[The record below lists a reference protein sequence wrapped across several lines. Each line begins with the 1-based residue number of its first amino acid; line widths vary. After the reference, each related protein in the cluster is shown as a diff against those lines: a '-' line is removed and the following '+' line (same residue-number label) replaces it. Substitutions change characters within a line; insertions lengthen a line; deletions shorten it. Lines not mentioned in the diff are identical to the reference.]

1 MSAATK
7 KTVIGLTGNIATGKT
22 VVRKMLGHL
31 GAYTIDAD
39 ALTHRVMA
47 KDGPGYGSI
56 VEQFGKFILD
66 SQGNIDREKLGKVVF
81 SDPEALASLEAI
93 IHPYVRQ
100 AVDFLI
106 RRASQDVV
114 VVEAIKLLESP
125 LREKI
130 DSLWVTTA
138 SEDNQL
144 VRLATKRKMSTK
156 DARQR
161 MSNQSSQREKI
172 AAANV
177 VIENN
182 GSFEDTWK
190 QVQKAWQKLF
200 PYGST
205 GDTQRIPAD
214 KVRAAAA
221 AAAAEQVDLSEALLD
236 IDRAKPRQA
245 QDIANFINRMSGT
258 TGLSRMDVMAAFG
271 EKAYM
276 LLYANDQLAGVVGWQ
291 VENLVARI
299 DEIWL
304 EGTLNLPK
312 ALKAIVEAIEKSSK
326 ELQAEALLAFVDP
339 EQAAD
344 TSIWQPMGYQ
354 ILTIPQLEISAWQ
367 EAARESQPADT
378 LILFKQLRVDQILRP
393 I

>member
-1 MSAATK
+1 MSSATK
-7 KTVIGLTGNIATGKT
+7 KTIIGLTGNIATGKT

-56 VEQFGKFILD
+56 VELFGKFILD
-66 SQGNIDREKLGKVVF
+66 SQGNIDRAKLGKVVF
-81 SDPEALASLEAI
+81 SDPEALAGLEAI

-161 MSNQSSQREKI
+161 MSNQSSQREKT
-172 AAANV
+172 AAADV

-214 KVRAAAA
+214 KVRTA
-221 AAAAEQVDLSEALLD
+221 AAAAEQRDLSEALLD

-245 QDIANFINRMSGT
+245 QDIADFINRMSGT

-304 EGTLNLPK
+304 EGTLNLSK
-312 ALKAIVEAIEKSSK
+312 ALKALVEAIEKSSK

>member
-1 MSAATK
+1 MNAAAK

-39 ALTHRVMA
+39 ALTHRVMS
-47 KDGPGYGSI
+47 KDGPGYKRI
-56 VEQFGKFILD
+56 VELFGKFILD
-66 SQGNIDREKLGKVVF
+66 KEENIDRAKLGKLVF
-81 SDPEALASLEAI
+81 ADPEALTGLEAI
-93 IHPYVRQ
+93 VHPYVRQ
-100 AVDFLI
+100 AVDYLI
-106 RRASQDVV
+106 SKASQEVV

-125 LREKI
+125 LKDKI
-130 DSLWVTTA
+130 DSLWVTTS

-144 VRLATKRKMSTK
+144 VRLATKRKMTTT

-161 MSNQSSQREKI
+161 MASQSPQREKT
-172 AAANV
+172 AAADV

-200 PYGST
+200 PYGTT
-205 GDTQRIPAD
+205 GDTLRIPAD
-214 KVRAAAA
+214 KVRAAAEA
-221 AAAAEQVDLSEALLD
+221 ARVDLSTAALE

-245 QDIANFINRMSGT
+245 QEIADFINRMTGT

-276 LLYANDQLAGVVGWQ
+276 LLYADDQLAGVVGWQ

-304 EGTLNLPK
+304 EGTLNIPK
-312 ALKAIVEAIEKSSK
+312 ALKVMVEKIESASK
-326 ELQAEALLAFVDP
+326 ELQAEAILAFVDP

-344 TSIWQPMGYQ
+344 TSLWQPMGYQ
-354 ILTIPQLEISAWQ
+354 ILTIPQLEVNAWQ
-367 EAARESQPADT
+367 EAARESQPPDT
-378 LILFKQLRVDQILRP
+378 LILFKQLRVDRILRP

>member
-1 MSAATK
+1 MNAAAK
-7 KTVIGLTGNIATGKT
+7 KTLIGLTGNIATGKT

-39 ALTHRVMA
+39 ALTHRVMS
-47 KDGPGYGSI
+47 KDGPGYKRI
-56 VEQFGKFILD
+56 VELFGKFILD
-66 SQGNIDREKLGKVVF
+66 KDGNIDRSKLGKVVF

-93 IHPYVRQ
+93 VHPYVRQ
-100 AVDFLI
+100 AVDYLI
-106 RRASQDVV
+106 KKASQDVV

-125 LREKI
+125 LKDKI

-144 VRLATKRKMSTK
+144 VRLATKRSMTTS
-156 DARQR
+156 DARKR
-161 MSNQSSQREKI
+161 MASQSSQREK
-172 AAANV
+172 AAAADV

-190 QVQKAWQKLF
+190 QVQAAWQKLF

-205 GDTQRIPAD
+205 GDTLRLPAE
-214 KVRAAAA
+214 KVQAAVS
-221 AAAAEQVDLSEALLD
+221 AAEGVDLSTAAFE

-245 QDIANFINRMSGT
+245 QEIADFINRMAGT

-271 EKAYM
+271 EKAFM
-276 LLYANDQLAGVVGWQ
+276 LLYADDQLAGVVGWQ
-291 VENLVARI
+291 VENLVSRI

-304 EGTLNLPK
+304 DGTLNISR
-312 ALKAIVEAIEKSSK
+312 ALKAIVEKIESDSK

-344 TSIWQPMGYQ
+344 TRIWQPMGYQ
-354 ILTIPQLEISAWQ
+354 ILTIPQLEVNAWQ
-367 EAARESQPADT
+367 EAARESQPPDT
-378 LILFKQLRVDQILRP
+378 LILFKQLRVDRILRP

>member
-1 MSAATK
+1 MSAAPN
-7 KTVIGLTGNIATGKT
+7 KTIIGLTGNIATGKT

-47 KDGPGYGSI
+47 KDGPGYDRI
-56 VEQFGKFILD
+56 VDLFGKFILD
-66 SQGNIDREKLGKVVF
+66 AQGNIDRAKLGKVVF
-81 SDPEALASLEAI
+81 ADPEALASLEGI

-100 AVDFLI
+100 AVDYLI
-106 RRASQDVV
+106 RRASQDVI

-125 LREKI
+125 LRERI

-144 VRLATKRKMSTK
+144 VRLATKRKMSTRN
-156 DARQR
+156 ARER
-161 MSNQSSQREKI
+161 MSSQSPQKEK
-172 AAANV
+172 AAAADV

-190 QVQKAWQKLF
+190 QVQNAWQKLF

-221 AAAAEQVDLSEALLD
+221 AAQTLDLSDAIIET
-236 IDRAKPRQA
+236 DRAKPRQA
-245 QDIANFINRMSGT
+245 QDIADFINRMSGT

-276 LLYANDQLAGVVGWQ
+276 LLYANDHLGGVVGWQ

-304 EGTLNLPK
+304 EGTLNLST
-312 ALKAIVEAIEKSSK
+312 ALKALVEAIEKASK

-354 ILTIPQLEISAWQ
+354 VMTVPQLEISAWQ

>member
-1 MSAATK
+1 MSAAVK

-47 KDGPGYGSI
+47 KDGPGYSRI
-56 VEQFGKFILD
+56 VELFGKFILD
-66 SQGNIDREKLGKVVF
+66 KDGNIDRSKLAKVVF
-81 SDPEALASLEAI
+81 TDPEALESLESVV
-93 IHPYVRQ
+93 HPYVRQ
-100 AVDFLI
+100 AVDYLI
-106 RRASQDVV
+106 KKASQDVV

-130 DSLWVTTA
+130 DLLWVTTA

-144 VRLATKRKMSTK
+144 LRLATKRKMSTQ

-161 MSNQSSQREKI
+161 MLNQTSQREKI

-190 QVQKAWQKLF
+190 QVQGAWQKLF

-205 GDTQRIPAD
+205 GDTLRIPAD
-214 KVRAAAA
+214 KVRAR
-221 AAAAEQVDLSEALLD
+221 AAEERLDLSKAVLE
-236 IDRAKPRQA
+236 IDRAKPLQA
-245 QDIANFINRMSGT
+245 QEIADFINRMSGT

-271 EKAYM
+271 EKAFM
-276 LLYANDQLAGVVGWQ
+276 MLYADDQIAGVVGWQ

-304 EGTLNLPK
+304 EGTLDLSK
-312 ALKAIVEAIEKSSK
+312 ALKALVEVIENSSK

-344 TSIWQPMGYQ
+344 TTIWQPMGYQ
-354 ILTIPQLEISAWQ
+354 ILTIPQLEVNAWQ
-367 EAARESQPADT
+367 EAARESQPPDT
-378 LILFKQLRVDQILRP
+378 LILFKQLRIDRILRP

>member
-1 MSAATK
+1 MGAASK

-47 KDGPGYGSI
+47 QDGPGYPRI
-56 VEQFGKFILD
+56 VDLFGKFILD
-66 SQGNIDREKLGKVVF
+66 DAGNIDRSKLAKLVF
-81 SDPEALASLEAI
+81 SDEEALAQLEAI

-100 AVDFLI
+100 AVNYLI
-106 RRASQDVV
+106 SRASQEVV

-125 LREKI
+125 LREKA
-130 DSLWVTTA
+130 DSVWVTVS
-138 SEDNQL
+138 SEDIQL
-144 VRLATKRKMSTK
+144 LRLATKRNMTTRE
-156 DARQR
+156 ARQR
-161 MSNQSSQREKI
+161 MENQSPQGVKVAQADI
-172 AAANV
+172 

-190 QVQKAWQKLF
+190 QVQSAWQKLF
-200 PYGST
+200 PHGTT
-205 GDTQRIPAD
+205 GDTLRIPAD

-221 AAAAEQVDLSEALLD
+221 VTEGLDLSKAAIE

-245 QDIANFINRMSGT
+245 QEIADFINFMSGT

-276 LLYANDQLAGVVGWQ
+276 LLYADDQLAGVVGWQ

-304 EGTLNLPK
+304 EGTLDFSK
-312 ALKAIVEAIEKSSK
+312 ALKAIVEEIEKSSK

-344 TSIWQPMGYQ
+344 TTIWQPMGYQ
-354 ILTIPQLEISAWQ
+354 IMTIPQLEISAWQ
-367 EAARESQPADT
+367 EAARESQPPDT

>member
-1 MSAATK
+1 MSSATK

-47 KDGPGYGSI
+47 QDGPGYGSI
-56 VEQFGKFILD
+56 VELFGKFILD
-66 SQGNIDREKLGKVVF
+66 AQGNIDRAKLGKVVF
-81 SDPEALASLEAI
+81 ADPEALASLEAI

-100 AVDFLI
+100 AVDYLI

-161 MSNQSSQREKI
+161 MDSQTSQREK
-172 AAANV
+172 AAAADV

-190 QVQKAWQKLF
+190 QVQSAWKKLF
-200 PYGST
+200 PHGST

-221 AAAAEQVDLSEALLD
+221 AHLDLSEAFLD

-245 QDIANFINRMSGT
+245 QDIADFINRMSGT

-304 EGTLNLPK
+304 EGTLNLSK
-312 ALKAIVEAIEKSSK
+312 ALKAIVEVIEKSSK

-354 ILTIPQLEISAWQ
+354 VLTIPQLEISAWQ

>member
-1 MSAATK
+1 MNAAAK

-39 ALTHRVMA
+39 ALTHRVMSQ
-47 KDGPGYGSI
+47 DGPGYKRI
-56 VEQFGKFILD
+56 VELFGKFILD
-66 SQGNIDREKLGKVVF
+66 KEGNIDRVKLGKLVF
-81 SDPEALASLEAI
+81 ADPEALASLEAI
-93 IHPYVRQ
+93 VHPYVRQ
-100 AVDFLI
+100 AVDYLI
-106 RRASQDVV
+106 SKAGQEVV

-125 LREKI
+125 LKEKI
-130 DSLWVTTA
+130 DSLWVTTS

-144 VRLATKRKMSTK
+144 VRLATKRKMTTM

-161 MSNQSSQREKI
+161 MASQSPQREKT
-172 AAANV
+172 AAADV

-200 PYGST
+200 PYGTT
-205 GDTQRIPAD
+205 GDTLRIPAD
-214 KVRAAAA
+214 KVRAAAEA
-221 AAAAEQVDLSEALLD
+221 ARVDLSAAALE

-245 QDIANFINRMSGT
+245 QEIADFINRMTGT

-276 LLYANDQLAGVVGWQ
+276 LLYADDQLAGVVGWQ

-299 DEIWL
+299 DEIWM
-304 EGTLNLPK
+304 EGTLNISK
-312 ALKAIVEAIEKSSK
+312 ALRVMAEKIESASK
-326 ELQAEALLAFVDP
+326 ELQAEAILAFVDP

-344 TSIWQPMGYQ
+344 TTLWQPMGYQ
-354 ILTIPQLEISAWQ
+354 ILTIPQLEVNAWQ
-367 EAARESQPADT
+367 EAARESQPPDT
-378 LILFKQLRVDQILRP
+378 LILFKQLRIDRILRP

>member
-1 MSAATK
+1 MGAASK

-47 KDGPGYGSI
+47 KDGPGYQKI
-56 VEQFGKFILD
+56 LDLFGRFILD
-66 SQGNIDREKLGKVVF
+66 PNGNIDRGKLGNIVF

-93 IHPYVRQ
+93 VHPYVRQ
-100 AVDFLI
+100 AVDYLI
-106 RRASQDVV
+106 SKASQDVV

-130 DSLWVTTA
+130 DSLWVTTS

-144 VRLATKRKMSTK
+144 LRLATKRNMTTR

-161 MSNQSSQREKI
+161 MTSQSSQREKI
-172 AAANV
+172 AAADV

-190 QVQKAWQKLF
+190 QVQTAWQKLF
-200 PYGST
+200 PHGST
-205 GDTQRIPAD
+205 GDTLRIPAD
-214 KVRAAAA
+214 RVRAAAA
-221 AAAAEQVDLSEALLD
+221 AAAAERLDLSAARLE

-245 QDIANFINRMSGT
+245 QEIADFINRMTGT
-258 TGLSRMDVMAAFG
+258 TGLSRMDIMAAFG

-276 LLYANDQLAGVVGWQ
+276 LLYADDQLAGVVGWQ
-291 VENLVARI
+291 VENLVSRI

-304 EGTLNLPK
+304 EGTLDLSK
-312 ALKAIVEAIEKSSK
+312 ALKSLVEAIEAASK

-344 TSIWQPMGYQ
+344 TRIWQPMGYQ
-354 ILTIPQLEISAWQ
+354 IMTIRQLEVGAWQ
-367 EAARESQPADT
+367 DAARESQPPDT
-378 LILFKQLRVDQILRP
+378 LILFKQLRIDRILRP